1 MAQLFSPAANTLAI
15 TSLFIGAVAPFGIL
29 FVGSQISRSPNNTH
43 VGTPIDQPVPFSH
56 KHHVAELGIDCRF
69 CHISVEKSAH
79 ASLPTTEVCMTCHV
93 QVWKNS
99 PLLEVVRS
107 SWETGIPIQWNKVHN
122 SVPDFVYFDHSIH
135 IDRGISCNTCH
146 GPIQD
151 MHITWRSEPFFM
163 SWCLECHANPEEFMI
178 TISPGPAA
186 PGGYGLDYGGHNHD
200 DHKHSFDPIY
210 GDRDL
215 TPREQ
220 VFLLYEKIAAGYKLT
235 PEETRIAA
243 GAGQRLPRDKVHEG
257 VREMEARGINKT
269 HLKDCWICHK

>member
-1 MAQLFSPAANTLAI
+1 MAQLFSPAANTIAI
-15 TSLFIGAVAPFGIL
+15 ASLVIGATAPFGIL
-29 FVGSQISRSPNNTH
+29 FVGSQISRSPGNTM
-43 VGTPIDQPVPFSH
+43 VDVPLDQPVPFSH

-69 CHISVEKSAH
+69 CHISVEESAH

-99 PLLEVVRS
+99 PLLEVVRQS
-107 SWETGIPIQWNKVHN
+107 YEQGIPIKWNKVHN
-122 SVPDFVYFDHSIH
+122 SVPDFVYFDHSVH

-163 SWCLECHANPEEFMI
+163 SWCLECHTDPDHFMVTI
-178 TISPGPAA
+178 TPGAA
-186 PGGYGLDYGGHNHD
+186 PASGYGSYD
-200 DHKHSFDPIY
+200 DHDHEPATSKLDPIY
-210 GDRDL
+210 GDREL

-235 PEETRIAA
+235 PQEYQIAT
-243 GAGQRLPRDKVHEG
+243 GAGQRLPKDKVHEG
-257 VREMEARGINKT
+257 VREMESRGINKT
-269 HLKDCWICHK
+269 QLKDCWICHR